1 MPSPCRCPPRKKPLP
16 LTNMNTLTETRPV
29 KSQEVPHI
37 HSRRWLAPVLLLGL
51 VALLAALW
59 IGGVLPRRARLQHLE
74 GAAASFAPTYTV
86 AIAAAGESAAELV
99 LPSSVEALQETP
111 LYPRVNGYVKRIV
124 ADIGATVKAGDV
136 LAEIETPELDQQ
148 VSQARAAVDQA
159 KANLTLAGV
168 SLSRWQ
174 ELQKN
179 RVVAPQE
186 LDERI
191 GARDARQAD
200 LVAAQANLQRLEK
213 MQSYQKIT
221 APFAGTVTKR
231 LVEVGQLVTGDLND
245 STRVLFQLQH
255 TAALRAFVNVPQSAF
270 RSVAVGQ
277 TVALNFREIPGRTF
291 PGSVVRT
298 AGALDGAT
306 RTLRTEIQVPNENGE
321 LLPGLY
327 TEVKFA
333 LQRTQPPVTI
343 PARALILQTAGPQV
357 AVLDAEN
364 RVTLNTVTITRDLG
378 KTLELGTGLIPGAR
392 YIMNPTDTLREGQV
406 VKIEAAEPTKLT
418 SK

>member
-1 MPSPCRCPPRKKPLP
+1 MK
-16 LTNMNTLTETRPV
+16 TETETRPV
-29 KSQEVPHI
+29 PPPVLARIEG
-37 HSRRWLAPVLLLGL
+37 RRWVAPALLLGL
-51 VALLAALW
+51 VAFLIVLLVS
-59 IGGVLPRRARLQHLE
+59 GVLPRRAHLRGLE
-74 GAAASFAPTYTV
+74 EAAAGLVPVYTV
-86 AIAAAGESAAELV
+86 AVAETGEAAAELV
-99 LPSSVEALQETP
+99 LPSSVEASQETP

-124 ADIGATVKAGDV
+124 TDIGATVQAGDV

-148 VSQARAAVDQA
+148 VSQARAALDQA
-159 KANLTLAGV
+159 QANLTLAGV
-168 SLSRWQ
+168 SLDRWQ
-174 ELQKN
+174 NLQKT

-186 LDERI
+186 VDERT
-191 GARDARQAD
+191 GARDARKAD
-200 LVAAQANLQRLEK
+200 LAAASANLQRLEK

-231 LVEVGQLVTGDLND
+231 FVEVGQLVTGDLND

-277 TVALNFREIPGRTF
+277 TVALSFREIPGRTF
-291 PGSVVRT
+291 PGAVVRT

-306 RTLRTEIQVPNENGE
+306 RTLRTELQIPNEAGE

-327 TEVKFA
+327 TEVRFA

-343 PARALILQTAGPQV
+343 PARALILQTAGPQI
-357 AVLDAEN
+357 AVVDAQN
-364 RVTLNTVTITRDLG
+364 RVTLSSVTITRDLG
-378 KTLELGTGLIPGAR
+378 KKIELGTGLTPGAR
-392 YIMNPTDTLREGQV
+392 YIINPSDTLREGLV
-406 VKIEAAEPTKLT
+406 IKVEAPEPIKIA